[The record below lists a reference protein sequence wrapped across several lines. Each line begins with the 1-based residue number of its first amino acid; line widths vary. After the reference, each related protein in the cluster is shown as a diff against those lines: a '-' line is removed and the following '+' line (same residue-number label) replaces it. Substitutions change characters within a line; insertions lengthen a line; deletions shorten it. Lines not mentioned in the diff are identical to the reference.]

1 MYHIDRQGSLLG
13 AVSGRAAATIS
24 EVHGGSDR
32 FPHTKDPC
40 LEKAFERAAMCHC
53 PSEMERR
60 SWGVRST

>member
-13 AVSGRAAATIS
+13 AISAATIRK
-24 EVHGGSDR
+24 VPGGSDR

-40 LEKAFERAAMCHC
+40 LEEAFERAAMCHC